1 MIFKGTGHI
10 AGDFHVTGFP
20 WSPSYLLDCST
31 PVLFE
36 AGFYCMGPL
45 YEKDIRAVL
54 GNRQPRFLFLTHVH
68 YDHCGG
74 AAYLKKVFP
83 GMKIC
88 ASKRAKEILAR
99 PNAVRLM
106 TDLSRED
113 GALIASTPGVDES
126 SLLYSPFEA
135 FDIDI
140 AFDSEE
146 VFTIDSSLSIQIMV
160 TPGHTRDM
168 LSYYIPSH
176 RILVATESAGC
187 RGQTGQIVSEF
198 LVDFDAYIDS
208 LKRLASLD
216 VDIFCQGHHF
226 VYTGTDVKD
235 FFNSSLDAAYIFRDR
250 VMELLSMEGNCIE
263 TVVRRIKE
271 EEYDPNPGPKQPEG
285 AYLLNLKTRVA
296 HLAGINK

>member
-10 AGDFHVTGFP
+10 SGGFHVTGFP

-31 PVLFE
+31 PMLFE

-45 YEKDIRAVL
+45 YERDIRQVL
-54 GNRQPRFLFLTHVH
+54 GKRQPGFLFLTHVH
-68 YDHCGG
+68 YDHCG
-74 AAYLKKVFP
+74 ASAYLKKVFP
-83 GMKIC
+83 GIKVC

-99 PNAVRLM
+99 PNAVKLM
-106 TDLSRED
+106 TDLSRD
-113 GALIASTPGVDES
+113 AVALVASTPGVDES
-126 SLLYSPFEA
+126 GLLYSPFEA

-140 AFDSEE
+140 
-146 VFTIDSSLSIQIMV
+146 VFEDEQTFMADPALSIQIMV

-168 LSYYIPSH
+168 LSYYIPS
-176 RILVATESAGC
+176 RKILVATESAGC

-198 LVDFDAYIDS
+198 LVDFDAYITS

-216 VDIFCQGHHF
+216 VEIFCQGHHF
-226 VYTGTDVKD
+226 VYTGADVKD
-235 FFNSSLDAAYIFRDR
+235 FFDASLKAAQCFRGR
-250 VMELLSMEGNCIE
+250 VLELLSIE
-263 TVVRRIKE
+263 NNRVDEVVRRIKE

-296 HLAGINK
+296 HLAGKI